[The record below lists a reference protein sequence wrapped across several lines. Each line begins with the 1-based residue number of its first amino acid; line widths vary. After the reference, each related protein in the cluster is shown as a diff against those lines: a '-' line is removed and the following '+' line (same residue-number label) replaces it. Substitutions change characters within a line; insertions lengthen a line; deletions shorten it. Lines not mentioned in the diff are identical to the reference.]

1 MSYANTVTPVSIAS
15 CDNEAEVEAVRVLS
29 TVTVCM
35 EPHPSPLSPLKLSL
49 KTTVI

>member
-1 MSYANTVTPVSIAS
+1 MLTRVTPISIVSR
-15 CDNEAEVEAVRVLS
+15 DNEAEVEDVRVIS

-35 EPHPSPLSPLKLSL
+35 EPHPLPLSPLKLSL